1 MWLGVLTTL
10 SVWSYAHTNQGNQIQ
25 NGGQWGWDMRTSGP
39 QTVGH
44 YFVKLPESDQH
55 VRYIADGSGYHGAVS
70 LSTNGHHTHT
80 SNFALGQRAI
90 DLDQITSQAY
100 SSKIPNETQEASAT
114 SDLRAQNPLEIFL
127 LQTQFPAPTLQSN
140 QVFQIIPEQLQNIQ
154 YPNYPNPNLFYN
166 ELPKS
171 EFYNFRVEHD
181 ANNNVQTA
189 PNTNYQINENKYT
202 ENTKFNTNQND
213 KQNIELVQVFKN
225 HNCTNDETKHT
236 HEPNE
241 YLEIPNNDV
250 TTVHGDYGAKENSPL
265 SYRGTVHFQVDPP
278 TNERNER
285 LLYSTTTR
293 PITFTEEEGISRL
306 VASTQDLISNEDLLK
321 INHAVERSVY
331 SLNDDLIKPRHRY
344 SARSQGYFDSKR
356 ITPQNQHTVST
367 KYGNIVN
374 TKTRHDSNR
383 NQNHI
388 QNNEYK
394 FNTPII
400 VEDSNKDSF
409 KDKAI
414 NNFISTMVPYME
426 NGYEL
431 VAVKNSLDENNSN
444 NNDENLVNITPR
456 PISQNYLT
464 PITVA
469 LRLLNNDTNDNN
481 LEDYEISESENI
493 PKTVIPK
500 KERTIIEIQQSIPL
514 EITHI
519 NDVEYHEY
527 LEEGRMN
534 DRRPQNYAK
543 ALYEQYMSLQENE
556 RNQQEQQKHNS
567 QENHDKSNDSDG
579 AGNAYTEVIIKPNE
593 SNPRN
598 SYESNKNYNNDKVL
612 QPIIIEKEVPVT
624 KYVDRYIEKKVPY
637 PERVEV
643 VKQVPVDRPVPYP
656 VRYDT
661 IVEKP
666 VEVTRYVD
674 KPYPVEVLKPYP
686 VEVRVPYPVE
696 HKVYVDRPVHVPYA
710 VEKVVEKNVIH
721 PIAVP
726 TPIAVPVPVE
736 HKVLYPIPVEKHIH
750 IPVPVEKP
758 VEKIVHKEVPVP
770 YPVEKKVPYPVP
782 QEVQVPVPYPVERR
796 IPVPVEKI
804 VEKPVTKIVERHIK
818 VPVPHPVPY
827 QVHVPKPYPVD
838 RIVEKKVPYP
848 VHIDHI
854 VEKKVPIQVPYP
866 VKTVVEKIVEKPVIV
881 TKYVDKPYPVE
892 KRVPYPVEVKVPYPV
907 EKEQKQ
913 DFPYQFEKID
923 PTIYYGY
930 GNSGYTQNGGHYINY
945 IPLQKVSTLQ
955 QTNQNYQTEQS
966 NQNYQT
972 QQQAESQRN
981 YQIQKA
987 SDEYLKSLNKTP
999 VYSTLWG
1006 NQYASSYTYINATN
1020 NTNLPTNNIPND
1032 QKYFGPPPTKEYNF
1046 TWERNQEFDR
1056 QRRTDRIPK
1065 MTNLRIEYGGFKP
1078 PLVPSTEV
1086 DLDGNPIN
1094 KKQ

>member
-1 MWLGVLTTL
+1 MWLGVLITL
-10 SVWSYAHTNQGNQIQ
+10 SIWNYAHTHQGNPIQ
-25 NGGQWGWDMRTSGP
+25 NGAHWGWDMRTSGP

-44 YFVKLPESDQH
+44 YYVKLPESDQH

-70 LSTNGHHTHT
+70 VSTNGHQHSHS

-90 DLDQITSQAY
+90 DLDRQIPSQAY
-100 SSKIPNETQEASAT
+100 SSKIPNETQETSAT

-127 LQTQFPAPTLQSN
+127 LQTQFPAPSLQSN
-140 QVFQIIPEQLQNIQ
+140 QVFQLIPEQLQNVQ
-154 YPNYPNPNLFYN
+154 YPNFFYN

-171 EFYNFRVEHD
+171 EIFNFRVEHNSND
-181 ANNNVQTA
+181 NV
-189 PNTNYQINENKYT
+189 PNTNYQINENRNT
-202 ENTKFNTNQND
+202 ENTKFNTESN
-213 KQNIELVQVFKN
+213 KQNIEVVQVFKN
-225 HNCTNDETKHT
+225 HNCTNNDETSNNKV
-236 HEPNE
+236 HESNDYFE
-241 YLEIPNNDV
+241 FPNNHLN
-250 TTVHGDYGAKENSPL
+250 TGLGDFGAKEKTPL

-278 TNERNER
+278 TTNERNER
-285 LLYSTTTR
+285 LIYSTLSDSTTSR
-293 PITFTEEEGISRL
+293 PVTFTEEEGISRL

-331 SLNDDLIKPRHRY
+331 SLNDDLIKPRQRY

-356 ITPQNQHTVST
+356 ITPHNLHSVST
-367 KYGNIVN
+367 KFGNIVN
-374 TKTRHDSNR
+374 TKTQHDN
-383 NQNHI
+383 NVQQNHI
-388 QNNEYK
+388 IDEYK
-394 FNTPII
+394 FNSPII
-400 VEDSNKDSF
+400 VEESNNESF

-414 NNFISTMVPYME
+414 NNFISTMVPYIE

-444 NNDENLVNITPR
+444 NNEENLVNITPR

-469 LRLLNNDTNDNN
+469 LRLLNNDTSDHQ
-481 LEDYEISESENI
+481 EDHEISESENV

-527 LEEGRMN
+527 MEDGRIN
-534 DRRPQNYAK
+534 NRRPPNYAK
-543 ALYEQYMSLQENE
+543 ALYEQYMQSIQANDD
-556 RNQQEQQKHNS
+556 RNQPDQQNKHNS
-567 QENHDKSNDSDG
+567 QGNNAQSNDNDG
-579 AGNAYTEVIIKPNE
+579 AGNAYTEVIVKPNDA
-593 SNPRN
+593 NLRN
-598 SYESNKNYNNDKVL
+598 SYESHQNYKNNDKVL

-637 PERVEV
+637 PEPVEV

-854 VEKKVPIQVPYP
+854 VEKKVPVQVPYP

-892 KRVPYPVEVKVPYPV
+892 KRVPYPVEVPVEVKVPYQA
-907 EKEQKQ
+907 EKVQKP
-913 DFPYQFEKID
+913 DVPYQFEKID
-923 PTIYYGY
+923 PTIYFGY
-930 GNSGYTQNGGHYINY
+930 GNGGYTQNGAHYINY
-945 IPLQKVSTLQ
+945 IPLHKVSTLQ
-955 QTNQNYQTEQS
+955 QT

-987 SDEYLKSLNKTP
+987 SDEYLKSLNKMP
-999 VYSTLWG
+999 VYTTLWG
-1006 NQYASSYTYINATN
+1006 NQYASSYTYLNAS
-1020 NTNLPTNNIPND
+1020 NTKNLPTNGITND
-1032 QKYFGPPPTKEYNF
+1032 QKYVGPPPMKEYNF
-1046 TWERNQEFDR
+1046 TWERNQDFDR
-1056 QRRTDRIPK
+1056 QRRTDRVPK

>member
-25 NGGQWGWDMRTSGP
+25 NGAKWGWDMRTSGP

-70 LSTNGHHTHT
+70 LSTNGQHTHT

-171 EFYNFRVEHD
+171 EFYNFRVEHN
-181 ANNNVQTA
+181 ANNNVQNV
-189 PNTNYQINENKYT
+189 PNNNYQINENRYT

-236 HEPNE
+236 HESNE
-241 YLEIPNNDV
+241 YLEIPIM
-250 TTVHGDYGAKENSPL
+250 T
-265 SYRGTVHFQVDPP
+265 
-278 TNERNER
+278 
-285 LLYSTTTR
+285 
-293 PITFTEEEGISRL
+293 
-306 VASTQDLISNEDLLK
+306 
-321 INHAVERSVY
+321 
-331 SLNDDLIKPRHRY
+331 SLH
-344 SARSQGYFDSKR
+344 
-356 ITPQNQHTVST
+356 
-367 KYGNIVN
+367 
-374 TKTRHDSNR
+374 
-383 NQNHI
+383 
-388 QNNEYK
+388 
-394 FNTPII
+394 
-400 VEDSNKDSF
+400 
-409 KDKAI
+409 
-414 NNFISTMVPYME
+414 YME
-426 NGYEL
+426 IL
-431 VAVKNSLDENNSN
+431 VLKKMRLYRIA
-444 NNDENLVNITPR
+444 
-456 PISQNYLT
+456 NYLT

-493 PKTVIPK
+493 PKTVNPK

-527 LEEGRMN
+527 LDEGRMN
-534 DRRPQNYAK
+534 DRRPPNYAK

-579 AGNAYTEVIIKPNE
+579 AGNAYTEVIIKPND

-598 SYESNKNYNNDKVL
+598 SYESNQNYNNDKVL

-721 PIAVP
+721 PIA
-726 TPIAVPVPVE
+726 
-736 HKVLYPIPVEKHIH
+736 
-750 IPVPVEKP
+750 KP

-930 GNSGYTQNGGHYINY
+930 GNGGYTQNGGHYINY

-955 QTNQNYQTEQS
+955 QTNQNYQT
-966 NQNYQT
+966 
-972 QQQAESQRN
+972 QQ
-981 YQIQKA
+981 K
-987 SDEYLKSLNKTP
+987 
-999 VYSTLWG
+999 
-1006 NQYASSYTYINATN
+1006 
-1020 NTNLPTNNIPND
+1020 
-1032 QKYFGPPPTKEYNF
+1032 YNF